1 VGGTES
7 GAALA
12 SRRAR
17 YGRVVSV
24 AGGASADAVC
34 LLGALRTELPRGNA
48 ITLMPKT
55 DHPEASGFSECFA
68 CFREDLLDEIGMQ
81 AKMMLLH
88 QFYQKRFDC
97 GYMPEGFGA

>member
-1 VGGTES
+1 VGGTDQR
-7 GAALA
+7 
-12 SRRAR
+12 SRSRFRRVR

-48 ITLMPKT
+48 ITLMPET
-55 DHPEASGFSECFA
+55 DDPEASGFSECFA

-88 QFYQKRFDC
+88 QFCQKRFDC
-97 GYMPEGFGA
+97 G